1 MKNKKWIM
9 AISIMVII
17 FLVVSLAAMFFYFK
31 FKYAKNIMTASSA
44 QGTLLYPEI
53 LYNRCANEGVNLTEY
68 KNEINELIYNTSEN
82 VKEYLKYFAT
92 KIDMNENELIL
103 TIKDFSDSE
112 KEEAIDVA
120 YNEYKKALNNNNVTK
135 KDFCIDVKENQQDYI
150 DIYIKILKE
159 EIPQWYV
166 K

>member
-1 MKNKKWIM
+1 
-9 AISIMVII
+9 
-17 FLVVSLAAMFFYFK
+17 
-31 FKYAKNIMTASSA
+31 
-44 QGTLLYPEI
+44 
-53 LYNRCANEGVNLTEY
+53 
-68 KNEINELIYNTSEN
+68 
-82 VKEYLKYFAT
+82 
-92 KIDMNENELIL
+92 MNENELIL